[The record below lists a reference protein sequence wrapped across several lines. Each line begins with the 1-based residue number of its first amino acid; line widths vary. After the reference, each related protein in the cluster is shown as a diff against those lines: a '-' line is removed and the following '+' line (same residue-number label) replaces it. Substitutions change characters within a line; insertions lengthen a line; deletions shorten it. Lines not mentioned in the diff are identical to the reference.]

1 MKKKALN
8 LLLLITIMGALIIY
22 NVIYTLQFFN
32 IHIKSGTAT
41 PYTMIVFVI
50 VAIIPFFL
58 ANIVGKLI
66 RMLFIEIWSFI
77 RLQFYKTS
85 NSIREPF
92 KTKGD
97 E

>member
-8 LLLLITIMGALIIY
+8 LLLLITIIGALIIY
-22 NVIYTLQFFN
+22 
-32 IHIKSGTAT
+32 
-41 PYTMIVFVI
+41 
-50 VAIIPFFL
+50 
-58 ANIVGKLI
+58 
-66 RMLFIEIWSFI
+66 IEIWSII
-77 RLQFYKTS
+77 RLRFNKTS